1 MEAYLI
7 NQMEKCDHYQKV
19 FEQQENTTMAN
30 RFAAYS
36 VDSAKSLDLLRTS
49 QKNNEEPPKYRF
61 ELINFNSSPIN
72 CDVRE
77 RELQLAVKVANLQV
91 PSDHLVYIVAE
102 FEYPVSEAKT
112 LANSLGQKIRYAKI
126 EPKRLCICSSEPS
139 QLDLVYSTT
148 EKPFTDPE
156 SEYLFFERPLTFS
169 VEKGKSR
176 TFKRK
181 FKPIKLTFFQ
191 KTNFYRQDK
200 KLGTVQVRIESIND
214 EVSSVLRVPLMNG
227 RKKTEADAEVKVR
240 VREPLVDTSVRA
252 LEEKLLYLS

>member
-7 NQMEKCDHYQKV
+7 NQIEKCDYYQSL

-49 QKNNEEPPKYRF
+49 IKNNEEPPKHRF

-72 CDVRE
+72 VDVKE
-77 RELQLAVKVANLQV
+77 RELQLVVKVANLSV
-91 PSDHLVYIVAE
+91 PEDHIAYIVAE
-102 FEYPVSEAKT
+102 FEYPAAEART
-112 LANSLGQKIRYAKI
+112 VADSFGQKIRYARI
-126 EPKRLCICSSEPS
+126 EPKRLCICSSEPT

-148 EKPFTDPE
+148 EKPFTEPD
-156 SEYLFFERPLTFS
+156 SEYLYFERPLTFS

-181 FKPIKLTFFQ
+181 FKPIKLTFFH
-191 KTNFYRQDK
+191 KTRFYRQDK
-200 KLGTVQVRIESIND
+200 KLGSIQVRIESIND
-214 EVSSVLRVPLMNG
+214 EVCSVLRSPLMNG
-227 RKKTEADAEVKVR
+227 RKKTDADAEVKVR

-252 LEEKLLYLS
+252 IEEKLLYLS